1 MEVSP
6 QLKIP
11 LQFLSSPHFE
21 SRIEIAFTIQTA
33 HKSCSGV
40 FMTRSLLHIL
50 PNQSLTHTAFHVG
63 SDNRAT
69 AFYKIAKIW

>member
-11 LQFLSSPHFE
+11 LQFLSSSHFE

-33 HKSCSGV
+33 
-40 FMTRSLLHIL
+40 I
-50 PNQSLTHTAFHVG
+50 NHVLV
-63 SDNRAT
+63 
-69 AFYKIAKIW
+69 YL

>member
-33 HKSCSGV
+33 
-40 FMTRSLLHIL
+40 I
-50 PNQSLTHTAFHVG
+50 NHVLV
-63 SDNRAT
+63 
-69 AFYKIAKIW
+69 YL